1 LIKNALVL
9 LGSPKG
15 GNGSSANLG
24 NYLGEKLRAGGVTV
38 ETVSACGAAG
48 DRSALAAKFQN
59 ADLVVVSFPVYW
71 DTLPSGLTE
80 AFLAL
85 LDAGSKP
92 DDRKR
97 FLAAV
102 CNCGFPDSS
111 NCLGAL
117 KAVELFGRRMGMDFL
132 GGVAIGMG
140 GVLGQGKLED
150 IGLFR
155 KNLPRLDK
163 VAARLSKGEKLP
175 ADVIEALGR
184 PIAPAFL
191 YMMLGN
197 MNFNKLAKKNGA
209 RKRMDAR
216 PYSATE

>member
-1 LIKNALVL
+1 MIKSALLL

-15 GNGSSANLG
+15 EKGSSASLG
-24 NYLGEKLRAGGVTV
+24 NYLGEKLRAGGVAV
-38 ETVSACGAAG
+38 ETAAAYRLAA
-48 DRSALAAKFQN
+48 DRAALAAKFGN
-59 ADLVVVSFPVYW
+59 ADLVLVSFPVYW

-80 AFLAL
+80 VFLAL
-85 LDAGSKP
+85 MEPGAKP

-97 FLAAV
+97 YLAAV

-117 KAVELFGRRMGMDFL
+117 RAVELFGQKMGMEFL

-155 KNLPRLDK
+155 KNLPRLDR
-163 VAARLSKGEKLP
+163 VAAHLAKGERVP
-175 ADVIEALGR
+175 PDVMEALGK

-197 MNFNKLAKKNGA
+197 MNFNKIAKKNGA
-209 RKRMDAR
+209 RHRMDAR
-216 PYSATE
+216 PYAATK